1 MLVYKC
7 KNRIADKYIFHVV
20 IHFHRISFFVFF
32 FKFSI
37 TFTLLFQSAASV
49 IWACNC
55 CDRKENVS
63 AFNSTHIFCSFFFSL
78 WLLAYQIRYD
88 CRKLEKWIHNLLTDY
103 CILEAIE
110 TEIEIIDRFI
120 CRTRF
125 RYKCHVFCCC
135 TVYTLWTLWIL
146 VKVHVMHCI
155 ALHCTAQYVA
165 MVLFFILNSPFSWEK
180 LQRLKNKATK
190 LVSIL
195 AFQYFR
201 KEYGKTTNTFLIYN
215 VL

>member
-7 KNRIADKYIFHVV
+7 TNRIADKYIFHVV
-20 IHFHRISFFVFF
+20 IHFHRISFFV
-32 FKFSI
+32 KFSI
-37 TFTLLFQSAASV
+37 TFTLLFPSAASV

-63 AFNSTHIFCSFFFSL
+63 VFNSTHIFCSFFFSL

-125 RYKCHVFCCC
+125 GYKCHVFCCC
-135 TVYTLWTLWIL
+135 THCEHCEYWL
-146 VKVHVMHCI
+146 KYMSCI
-155 ALHCTAQYVA
+155 ALHCTALHSTVCCYGA
-165 MVLFFILNSPFSWEK
+165 FFHTQFSVFLRK
-180 LQRLKNKATK
+180 SAATK
-190 LVSIL
+190 
-195 AFQYFR
+195 
-201 KEYGKTTNTFLIYN
+201 E
-215 VL
+215 